1 VARLTGEQE
10 AATGGQKGSRESTFY
25 SHGHGEGMERFGV
38 GAQFLVALGAAERR
52 RAHERRVGDGRM
64 HVRGKAE
71 VPAAASAAAWPGRGA
86 GGLFGCGCLHEMRH
100 GGVHA
105 ELWLDGRGGECHATR
120 LMEEQ
125 RRMADGGRQVAW
137 CGRPQFYARLGGP
150 CQGAS
155 VPAIPAAQR
164 QRLHAGITAMT
175 E

>member
-1 VARLTGEQE
+1 VRLTGEQE

-25 SHGHGEGMERFGV
+25 SHSHGEGMERFGV

-52 RAHERRVGDGRM
+52 CAHERRVRGGRM

-105 ELWLDGRGGECHATR
+105 ELWLDGSRGRVPRSTT
-120 LMEEQ
+120 
-125 RRMADGGRQVAW
+125 DGGAETH
-137 CGRPQFYARLGGP
+137 GRRWATSGLVWA
-150 CQGAS
+150 AS
-155 VPAIPAAQR
+155 ILR
-164 QRLHAGITAMT
+164 
-175 E
+175 